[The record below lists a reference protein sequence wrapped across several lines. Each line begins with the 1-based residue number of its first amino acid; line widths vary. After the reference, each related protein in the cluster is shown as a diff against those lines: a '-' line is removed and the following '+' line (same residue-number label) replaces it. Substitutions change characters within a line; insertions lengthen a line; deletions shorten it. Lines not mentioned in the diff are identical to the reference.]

1 MKESV
6 EFINLLAL
14 ALVRR
19 VYSPGDQVTEPKF
32 NAQMFFVIRGKVVL
46 SAFDGSNSK
55 DCGTGDFFA
64 DSCLLF
70 PEKYEE
76 KAVAKTFCELY
87 VLAKAKFDEALIH
100 FHRGDEPSVRA
111 RMTETLEKYSTQLR
125 KTKKLLGLRGGNED
139 GGETSPLE
147 DPASTY
153 TSSFAYLRSVYWAI
167 VALTGVGYGDI
178 VAYSTA
184 ESYFAALWIFIG
196 GIINFAATMGKVI
209 KWRHMM

>member
-100 FHRGDEPSVRA
+100 FHRGDEPNVRT

-139 GGETSPLE
+139 GGEIRL
-147 DPASTY
+147 
-153 TSSFAYLRSVYWAI
+153 LAI
-167 VALTGVGYGDI
+167 VY
-178 VAYSTA
+178 VAF
-184 ESYFAALWIFIG
+184 EVPYFSIFIAMTDDQDMFVDQPEFDTLYYVLG
-196 GIINFAATMGKVI
+196 ASRI
-209 KWRHMM
+209 